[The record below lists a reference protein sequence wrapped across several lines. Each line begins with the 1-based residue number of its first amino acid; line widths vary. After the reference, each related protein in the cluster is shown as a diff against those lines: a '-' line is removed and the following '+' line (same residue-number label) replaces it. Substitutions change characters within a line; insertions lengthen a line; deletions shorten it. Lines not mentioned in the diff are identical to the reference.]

1 MMGGMV
7 GMNRPMGGILGTP
20 MLGYGGGAAMESYG
34 LGGGGIM
41 GEMRMQQQ
49 GGVVLLVSNLPD
61 EVTCHFHLE
70 IIVQAV
76 PLQSRER
83 IRNCFLF
90 NCGVFLKEEKGIL
103 LIKDDWLLIHAACPV
118 ANLHCVY

>member
-1 MMGGMV
+1 MGGAVGGGMMGGMV

-34 LGGGGIM
+34 LGGGGGIM

-61 EVTCHFHLE
+61 EVTVIF
-70 IIVQAV
+70 IW
-76 PLQSRER
+76 
-83 IRNCFLF
+83 
-90 NCGVFLKEEKGIL
+90 K
-103 LIKDDWLLIHAACPV
+103 
-118 ANLHCVY
+118 

>member
-1 MMGGMV
+1 MGGAVGGGMMGGMV

-34 LGGGGIM
+34 LGGGGGIM

-61 EVTCHFHLE
+61 EVSVSF
-70 IIVQAV
+70 I
-76 PLQSRER
+76 
-83 IRNCFLF
+83 
-90 NCGVFLKEEKGIL
+90 
-103 LIKDDWLLIHAACPV
+103 
-118 ANLHCVY
+118 

>member
-7 GMNRPMGGILGTP
+7 GMNRPHHHAPMGGILGTP

-61 EVTCHFHLE
+61 EV
-70 IIVQAV
+70 AV
-76 PLQSRER
+76 SF
-83 IRNCFLF
+83 I
-90 NCGVFLKEEKGIL
+90 
-103 LIKDDWLLIHAACPV
+103 
-118 ANLHCVY
+118 